1 MNVYSDGD
9 SYLARLSPDERSAML
24 WAVEVALASLLR
36 DRGLKVLL
44 AEKTVTPI
52 ALDNLA
58 DSLFLVDGRVANER

>member
-9 SYLARLSPDERSAML
+9 SYLARVSPDERSAIL

-52 ALDNLA
+52 VLDSLA
-58 DSLFLVDGRVANER
+58 DSLFLVGSQSANGR

>member
-44 AEKTVTPI
+44 AEKSVTPI
-52 ALDNLA
+52 VLDDLA
-58 DSLFLVDGRVANER
+58 DSLFLVGSQSANGR

>member
-1 MNVYSDGD
+1 MNVYPDGN

-44 AEKTVTPI
+44 AEKSVTPTV
-52 ALDNLA
+52 LDDLA
-58 DSLFLVDGRVANER
+58 DSLFLVGSQSASGR

>member
-9 SYLARLSPDERSAML
+9 SYLARLSPDERSAIL

-44 AEKTVTPI
+44 AEKSVTPTV
-52 ALDNLA
+52 LDNLA
-58 DSLFLVDGRVANER
+58 DSLFLVGSGSANGK

>member
-44 AEKTVTPI
+44 AEKSVTPTV
-52 ALDNLA
+52 LDDLA
-58 DSLFLVDGRVANER
+58 DSLFLVGSGTDSGE

>member
-44 AEKTVTPI
+44 AEKSVTPTV
-52 ALDNLA
+52 LDDLA
-58 DSLFLVDGRVANER
+58 DSLFLVGSGSDSGR

>member
-44 AEKTVTPI
+44 AEKTVTPT

-58 DSLFLVDGRVANER
+58 DSLFLAGGRVANER